1 MSGWW
6 LKNHLEKYEIQWE
19 GLSHIFWTI
28 KHVWNH
34 QPNFLSTST
43 WLVRDKVAALK
54 SHCRTVSQQ
63 QTTSCTLQH
72 KVKNNILKYVSF
84 RHALTWIR
92 PAGITSHHPK
102 SSNRGPMVKPMRGV
116 FYFWVYFITTSH
128 PPNRVI
134 VLVWSCQRLSFWDC
148 YILGCASRLET
159 DYKPSIKLG
168 ISHQWAV
175 YTVLWFLATS
185 EMRCARK

>member
-1 MSGWW
+1 MVKKPSWKIWNSMGRIIPYILDHKTC
-6 LKNHLEKYEIQWE
+6 LKPPTK
-19 GLSHIFWTI
+19 
-28 KHVWNH
+28 
-34 QPNFLSTST
+34 FLSTST

-63 QTTSCTLQH
+63 QTTSCTLQP

-148 YILGCASRLET
+148 YILGCAS
-159 DYKPSIKLG
+159 
-168 ISHQWAV
+168 V
-175 YTVLWFLATS
+175 
-185 EMRCARK
+185 